1 MFQHVS
7 ISFVTTTAPS
17 IAPDAALIE
26 KVARDVVTAH
36 PPRDVPL
43 TELMGAWYDAGLTWV
58 HFPEGLG
65 GLRAPR
71 SLQPVANRVM
81 REAGGPEPRTV
92 NTIGYGIVAG
102 TIRRYASPEQASR
115 LLRPLATGEEKWC
128 QLFSEPSAGSDLAG
142 LATRAVQESGD
153 AVTPGGGDW
162 IVNGQKVWTSL
173 AHTSR
178 WAVLLARTDPDV
190 PKHKGLTYFIL
201 DMTTPGVEVRP
212 LRQLTGRAQF
222 NEVFLDNVRIPD
234 SQRFGAVGEGW
245 IVANS
250 TLGDER
256 TSLGD
261 RVPARGSGVI
271 ADALALW
278 QAHPERHTPV
288 LRERLT
294 RLWIRAET
302 HRLTSDRTRVAA
314 ATQATAGPGSA
325 VTKLVASELTQH
337 VYEFCMELLG
347 PAGTL
352 IDTYSPDAPDDESG
366 PTAIQRK
373 YLRSRATTL
382 EGGTSEIQRN
392 VIGERVLKLPQEPRA
407 DKKIPWRDVPR

>member
-1 MFQHVS
+1 
-7 ISFVTTTAPS
+7 
-17 IAPDAALIE
+17 
-26 KVARDVVTAH
+26 
-36 PPRDVPL
+36 
-43 TELMGAWYDAGLTWV
+43 MGAWYDAGLTWV
-58 HFPEGLG
+58 HFPKGLG
-65 GLRAPR
+65 GLEAPR
-71 SLQPVANRVM
+71 SLQPVVNRIM

-102 TIRRYASPEQASR
+102 TIRRYAGPEFAAR

-128 QLFSEPSAGSDLAG
+128 QLFSEPGAGSDLAG
-142 LATRAVQESGD
+142 LATRAVRDGD
-153 AVTPGGGDW
+153 DW
-162 IVNGQKVWTSL
+162 IIDGQKVWTSL
-173 AHTSR
+173 AHLSR
-178 WAVLLARTDPDV
+178 WAVLLARTDPDA
-190 PKHKGLTYFIL
+190 PKHKGLTYFIV
-201 DMTTPGVEVRP
+201 DMTTPGIEVRP

-222 NEVFLDNVRIPD
+222 NEVFLDGVRIPD
-234 SQRFGAVGEGW
+234 PQRFGGIGEGW

-261 RVPARGSGVI
+261 RVPARGSGAI
-271 ADALALW
+271 ADAIQLW
-278 QAHPERHTPV
+278 HAHPDRHTPV
-288 LRERLT
+288 LREKLT

-325 VTKLVASELTQH
+325 ITKLVGSELTQH
-337 VYEFCMELLG
+337 IYEFCVDLLG
-347 PAGTL
+347 PTGTL

-392 VIGERVLKLPQEPRA
+392 VIGERVLKLPQELRA
-407 DKKIPWRDVPR
+407 DKGIPWREIPR

>member
-1 MFQHVS
+1 M
-7 ISFVTTTAPS
+7 TTTAPATVPDTAAIEE
-17 IAPDAALIE
+17 IARE
-26 KVARDVVTAH
+26 VVAAH
-36 PPRDVPL
+36 PPREVPV

-58 HFPEGLG
+58 HFPKGLG
-65 GLRAPR
+65 GLDAPR
-71 SLQPVANRVM
+71 SLQPVANRIM

-102 TIRRYASPEQASR
+102 TIRRYAGPELAAR

-128 QLFSEPSAGSDLAG
+128 QLFSEPGAGSDLAG
-142 LATRAVQESGD
+142 LATRAVRDGD
-153 AVTPGGGDW
+153 EW

-173 AHTSR
+173 AHLSR

-190 PKHKGLTYFIL
+190 PKHKGLTYFIV
-201 DMTTPGVEVRP
+201 DMTTPGIEVRP
-212 LRQLTGRAQF
+212 LRQLTGRASF

-234 SQRFGAVGEGW
+234 SQRFGDVGAGW

-261 RVPARGSGVI
+261 RVPARGSGAI
-271 ADALALW
+271 ADALELW
-278 QAHPERHTPV
+278 RAHPERHTPV
-288 LRERLT
+288 LREKLT

-302 HRLTSDRTRVAA
+302 HRLTSDRTRVAT
-314 ATQATAGPGSA
+314 ATQATPGPGSA
-325 VTKLVASELTQH
+325 ITKLVGSELTQH
-337 VYEFCMELLG
+337 IYEFCMELLG
-347 PAGTL
+347 PEGTL

-373 YLRSRATTL
+373 FLRSRASTL

-392 VIGERVLKLPQEPRA
+392 VIGERVLKLPQELRA
-407 DKKIPWRDVPR
+407 DKNIPWRDIPR